1 MEWLWDGCVKAFI
14 NRVNSK
20 PLPPDDLDHVWQHT
34 HQLWESAAGSS
45 IFITGGTGFFGIW
58 LLESLAYANA
68 RGNLKLQ
75 VSVLSRNPEAFLSK
89 MPHLA
94 NHTFIQWI
102 KGDIRTFDFPQE
114 SFDYL
119 VHAATDTLSRSN
131 YESQQKEF
139 DTMIAGTK
147 RVLEFARF
155 AKVQKLLFTSS
166 GAVYGKQDRA
176 NFPVS
181 EDCLIAPDPL
191 SPASSYGLGKRV
203 SEHLCLLHSLDTG
216 CMISLARCFAFIGPH
231 LPLDQGYA
239 VGNFLRDGLNG
250 GPIHFAGDGQSVRS
264 YLHAADLMIWLWTL
278 LLKAEGCRAYN
289 VGSPSALTIAQLAE
303 MVAANFSLPA
313 QKPPI
318 GKHPE
323 NPSLYVPDVTRA
335 AQEHGLEEK
344 ILLPEAIRRTSQ
356 WYLTN

>member
-1 MEWLWDGCVKAFI
+1 MLQKI
-14 NRVNSK
+14 LLMTNNSL
-20 PLPPDDLDHVWQHT
+20 PLDDLDHVWKHT
-34 HQLWESAAGSS
+34 QQLWEHAAGST
-45 IFITGGTGFFGIW
+45 IFITGGTGFFGTW
-58 LLESLAYANA
+58 LLESLVYANA

-75 VSVLSRNPEAFLSK
+75 LSVLSRNPEAFLSK

-131 YESQQKEF
+131 YESQQREF

-155 AKVQKLLFTSS
+155 AKVQKLLYTSS

-176 NFPVS
+176 NSPVS

-191 SPASSYGLGKRV
+191 SPASSYVIGKRV

-216 CMISLARCFAFIGPH
+216 CKISLARCFAFIGPH

-250 GPIHFAGDGQSVRS
+250 GPIHFTGDGQSVRS

-278 LLKAEGCRAYN
+278 LFKAEGCRAYN
-289 VGSPSALTIAQLAE
+289 VGSPSAVTIAQLAE
-303 MVAANFSLPA
+303 MVAAYYSIPQ
-313 QKPPI
+313 QKPTVGI
-318 GKHPE
+318 QSC
-323 NPSLYVPDVTRA
+323 NSSIYVPDVTRA
-335 AQEHGLEEK
+335 FEELGLEKK
-344 ILLPEAIRRTSQ
+344 ILLPEAISRTSQ
-356 WYLTN
+356 WYQNQRD